1 MATLSNLPKVR
12 KTRGI
17 NQYFKNGESIRMR
30 VKKNNTRSLVKH
42 LETLVQGVKNQ
53 LESDFDNKE
62 AIQQDLILIV
72 GTASDL
78 SDALSEEQQ
87 K

>member
-12 KTRGI
+12 RI
-17 NQYFKNGESIRMR
+17 NETNQFFKNGEFGMNATEN
-30 VKKNNTRSLVKH
+30 KKQSLVKH
-42 LETLVQGVKNQ
+42 LETLVDGVKNQ
-53 LESDFDNKE
+53 LNSDFDNNE

>member
-53 LESDFDNKE
+53 
-62 AIQQDLILIV
+62 QDLILIV

>member
-1 MATLSNLPKVR
+1 
-12 KTRGI
+12 
-17 NQYFKNGESIRMR
+17 MR

-72 GTASDL
+72 GTVSDL

>member
-1 MATLSNLPKVR
+1 M
-12 KTRGI
+12 
-17 NQYFKNGESIRMR
+17 
-30 VKKNNTRSLVKH
+30 NNTRSLVKH